1 MLHVGAVIDRP
12 KASLVQREVAFS
24 SENDG
29 GIVMGRYR
37 TIPQSFCFA
46 KIQPPLHK
54 GALYGG
60 TKAPPYGVAVC
71 ALHS

>member
-1 MLHVGAVIDRP
+1 
-12 KASLVQREVAFS
+12 
-24 SENDG
+24 
-29 GIVMGRYR
+29 MGRYR